1 MTEPRRRNARFDAL
15 TASRVLLVAGL
26 GLYAGTLVRYSQEVA
41 RSPVGSSSVLTQV
54 ADPALDGVRV
64 VTPRRARG
72 PAVATTRG
80 S

>member
-15 TASRVLLVAGL
+15 AASRVLLVAGL
-26 GLYAGTLVRYSQEVA
+26 GLYAGTLARYSREVV
-41 RSPVGSSSVLTQV
+41 RSPVGSSAVLPQV
-54 ADPALDGVRV
+54 ADPAPDGVRV
-64 VTPRRARG
+64 VTPGRARG